1 MLKTTTRTRL
11 GIGST
16 TLLAAV
22 AAFALLGPAS
32 PAQAYGTSPEELTEA
47 CENGYDDVGVSVSC
61 VFEADHVSGYHK
73 EWHRYGSAVT
83 NCNTNSPEI
92 KQTILESKTLSETW
106 TVGGKIGFSYEG
118 IGIEGNSTYAQTTSK
133 TDGVNRELTALPN
146 EKVAA
151 TIGTELATEVGRMR
165 VEIFDNGGYQDG
177 TTYASPDTFYI
188 EGVTRDVPTGVT
200 EHGEH
205 QVACDQKFT
214 IDPEN

>member
-1 MLKTTTRTRL
+1 MLKTSTQKRL

-16 TLLAAV
+16 TLVAAI

-32 PAQAYGTSPEELTEA
+32 PAQAYGTSAEELTSA

-118 IGIEGNSTYAQTTSK
+118 IGIEGNSSYAQTTSGLK
-133 TDGVNRELTALPN
+133 AL
-146 EKVAA
+146 
-151 TIGTELATEVGRMR
+151 I
-165 VEIFDNGGYQDG
+165 
-177 TTYASPDTFYI
+177 
-188 EGVTRDVPTGVT
+188 
-200 EHGEH
+200 
-205 QVACDQKFT
+205 
-214 IDPEN
+214 